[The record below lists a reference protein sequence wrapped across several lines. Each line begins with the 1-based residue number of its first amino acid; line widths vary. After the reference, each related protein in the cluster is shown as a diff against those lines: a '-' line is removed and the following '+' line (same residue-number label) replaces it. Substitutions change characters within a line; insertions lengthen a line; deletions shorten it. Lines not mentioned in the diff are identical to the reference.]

1 MKVPSFQLRD
11 GTTIPA
17 VGLGCWMGD
26 VGGGARV
33 YEMCRKGLKLGY
45 RHFDTAAHYGN
56 EEMVGKA
63 IRDSGMPR
71 SSIYITT
78 KLAIY
83 SGEKVREAFEQSLRD
98 LDCEYIDLYL
108 MHWPQ
113 AGSYMEDGKIQSPS
127 EGYPE
132 LINVWKEMEKLLDT
146 GKLKSIG
153 VSNFSIKTL
162 SALLPHCK
170 VVPVINQIE
179 MHPCLPQEDLKSFC
193 EERGILLTAY
203 SPLGQTS
210 TFFYESP
217 IIGRIADKHRVTPA
231 QVVLSWSVQRG
242 TIVIPKSE
250 NEQRLL
256 ANMTLIHLP
265 EEDTSAINDLHR
277 QPDTHKS
284 LIALHQ
290 PDGTVFGWTY
300 DQLGWNMT
308 VGGVVPQ

>member
-33 YEMCRKGLKLGY
+33 YEMCTKGLKLGY
-45 RHFDTAAHYGN
+45 RHFDTVSN

-78 KLAIY
+78 KLAR
-83 SGEKVREAFEQSLRD
+83 VREAFEQSLRD

-113 AGSYMEDGKIQSPS
+113 AGSYSIPS

-146 GKLKSIG
+146 GKVKSIG

-193 EERGILLTAY
+193 EEKGILLTAY

-242 TIVIPKSE
+242 TI
-250 NEQRLL
+250 
-256 ANMTLIHLP
+256 LIHLP

-300 DQLGWNMT
+300 DQLGWNMR